1 MIELTERANAR
12 LLQLKFLRDDAVAL
26 ADSTVNRMGQL
37 RRALVNAPPDASS
50 LEFEISRLGGN
61 LSDHKMHADNLT
73 QLLAQVGLW
82 HQTLKNP
89 VVDAKPVKV
98 KLRDGETVSSAIL
111 DVRRHIAE
119 LDTELRTVQHSSPT
133 PGEQKAAADLWLQNL
148 PAHSRPRIK
157 ANKHDQFAVE
167 FGDPTSHTVRLPI
180 ASILYWLFP
189 EELRARLHAEVDSLP
204 TPALVLSAEKKAERV
219 AEVRGLMLEAE
230 RQEAALIEF
239 GEQEGQRLVF
249 RPFISPLAL
258 LGLAFKN
265 KESQR
270 AAA

>member
-1 MIELTERANAR
+1 MIQLTERADAR
-12 LLQLKFLRDDAVAL
+12 LLRLRHLCDDAVAL
-26 ADSTVNRMGQL
+26 ANSTVGRIAAL
-37 RRALVNAPPDASS
+37 RRTLNNDPPNASS
-50 LEFEISRLGGN
+50 IESELIRL
-61 LSDHKMHADNLT
+61 
-73 QLLAQVGLW
+73 
-82 HQTLKNP
+82 
-89 VVDAKPVKV
+89 
-98 KLRDGETVSSAIL
+98 
-111 DVRRHIAE
+111 
-119 LDTELRTVQHSSPT
+119 HSSPT

-157 ANKHDQFAVE
+157 ANKHEQFAVE
-167 FGDPTSHTVRLPI
+167 FSDPTSHTVRLPI

-189 EELRARLHAEVDSLP
+189 DELRARLHAEVDSLP

-258 LGLAFKN
+258 LSLALRD

-270 AAA
+270 AA